1 MVPLHLL
8 AAGETG
14 CICDVSG
21 ESSLVVRLEEM
32 GLREGVY
39 VRMVQPGQP
48 CIIAFDGH
56 RLSFR
61 GENDVTVLVTVQP
74 PGSIPDKA

>member
-1 MVPLHLL
+1 MIPLHLL
-8 AAGETG
+8 ASGEIG

-32 GLREGVY
+32 GLREGVK

-48 CIIAFDGH
+48 CIIAFEGH

-61 GENDVTVLVTVQP
+61 GENDVTVLVTVES
-74 PGSIPDKA
+74 PGCIPHKA

>member
-1 MVPLHLL
+1 MQILPLHLL

-14 CICDVSG
+14 CICEVSG
-21 ESSLVVRLEEM
+21 ESTLVVRLEEM
-32 GLREGVY
+32 GLREGVQ

-48 CIIAFDGH
+48 CIIAFEGH

-61 GENDVTVLVTVQP
+61 GENDVTVLVSVE
-74 PGSIPDKA
+74 S